1 MSELNVELCPETGM
15 CSIVRADGSKAD
27 LMPNEVQALREAKGV
42 PAALRA
48 VVAEGDA
55 SFAAT
60 LSDQEL
66 RDIVTRL

>member
-27 LMPNEVQALREAKGV
+27 LMPNEVQALRDAKGV
-42 PAALRA
+42 PEALRA